1 MTLITA
7 HRILISTFAAFS
19 LLLCGLQIK
28 RYGTTGAMSDLAFG
42 IGSGVVA
49 VGCVIYLLR
58 ARHLSRGP

>member
-19 LLLCGLQIK
+19 LLLCGIQIN
-28 RYGTTGAMSDLAFG
+28 RYASTGAVGDLAFG

-49 VGCVIYLLR
+49 IGCIVYLLR